1 MCAEK
6 VVNNSKKN
14 EEIIVNKIK
23 VNQKCNRSS
32 NKQTIIYDFSP
43 PPPPPQKKD
52 EFYNKTGINISHY
65 EFKRYRNILMKK
77 QDEIKIHTF
86 LIRNS

>member
-1 MCAEK
+1 MT
-6 VVNNSKKN
+6 SH
-14 EEIIVNKIK
+14 
-23 VNQKCNRSS
+23 
-32 NKQTIIYDFSP
+32 P
-43 PPPPPQKKD
+43 HPHPQKKD

-65 EFKRYRNILMKK
+65 EFKRYRHILMKK